1 MRLGNIEFG
10 VRWREGWG
18 MILGEGSEEDLS
30 KRWKKERMAGL
41 DFRRPEI
48 LHLKQFSGKLTSLMT
63 IG

>member
-10 VRWREGWG
+10 VPLEGRLG
-18 MILGEGSEEDLS
+18 NILGEGSEEDLS